1 MKKFTSLLLLLL
13 TMFLWGGVNAY
24 AVDFTPAAGVKYLIR
39 CKKDLGNGAHNYAI
53 FNESCEKNQNDKT
66 IVLSCWTQTDDRSY
80 FTFEFVSGN
89 EFYIRSAKDPSQY
102 VYAINKDDVDS
113 NVGIKAFDSPDETCQ
128 WTIKFN
134 KAKEAY
140 NIMPKGVDGNKNN
153 GWNCRGTYGGNNHIG
168 LWGTDAKN
176 PDNSG
181 NQTDDNAW
189 YFIPEQVATLTPGYY
204 TLKNC
209 ADDRNTYYLNDFTYE
224 KNPNNYTMG
233 AKYMP
238 ATLTNNYVWHV
249 TYDNGVLKVKNGQ
262 GGTNAFVTDDNVKT
276 SELGV
281 VAYNNATTKGGTQ
294 TKGYCFSP
302 VLNAGDHHR
311 SIGDYQRLTTWK
323 DGGPTAV
330 DNLWNFSPV
339 EVSLKAYTV
348 SCDKQDVYVTLTR
361 TGEVAKNNG
370 FFLTSTSII
379 SDDLTASTVT
389 VGVKK
394 TTISVD
400 EAQRT
405 ITVNFVIDVDL
416 VKTYAQSVENDVL
429 NKRGVGFPLTSCDEY
444 SILQSAINE
453 AKNATEANVQELY
466 DKLVAALQTYKT
478 TSNVQFPED
487 GHTYVIT
494 NLQKNGNK
502 SYLNYAEGS
511 LNYVSR
517 GEGSAEEL
525 PQSAKF
531 TCHAVNGKYVF
542 ANNDGKY
549 LVWKGADSGTNG
561 NKGYTDA
568 YDDTYCQLTLRKMGT
583 KGYVQSSA
591 DAFFGYLSIFA
602 KGTGEFSP
610 LLNPFGNDAK
620 DNFYFNGNWSSAMQF
635 EEVGYEN
642 KVTPNSTEGKITGA
656 DYIATFS
663 APFATVIPDGVKAW
677 YVERNDTKAEMHA
690 VEGEAIPANTGVIL
704 TATSADAFYMVPAA
718 GEVTANIQSNELGH
732 SAGQAI
738 ELAEGQGY
746 ILGKG
751 VQGVAFYK
759 AAAGMLPRNRAYLKS
774 NGSSANTISMV
785 FGDATGISDI
795 LTPADAVNAPIYD
808 LSGRRVNKALK
819 GGLYIQNGRKVIV
832 K

>member
-24 AVDFTPAAGVKYLIR
+24 AVDFTPAAGEKYLIR
-39 CKKDLGNGAHNYAI
+39 CKKDLGDGAHYYAI
-53 FNESCEKNQNDKT
+53 FNESCVKGENDNT
-66 IVLSCWTQTDDRSY
+66 VVLSCWRQTDERSY
-80 FTFEFVSGN
+80 FTFEYVSGN
-89 EFYIRSAKDPSQY
+89 EFYIRSVKDRSQY

-128 WTIKFN
+128 WTITYNKTTRGFN
-134 KAKEAY
+134 
-140 NIMPKGVDGNKNN
+140 IRPKGGSN
-153 GWNCRGTYGGNNHIG
+153 GWNCRGIYSGNNHIG
-168 LWGTDAKN
+168 QWKSNDSE
-176 PDNSG
+176 DN
-181 NQTDDNAW
+181 TW
-189 YFIPEQVATLTPGYY
+189 FFISEKATKLNGYY

-209 ADDRNTYYLNDFTYE
+209 ATDNRGKFYFNDFTYPQ
-224 KNPNNYTMG
+224 NTNNYTLG
-233 AKYMP
+233 STSMP
-238 ATLTNNYVWHV
+238 ENLTNKYVWHV
-249 TYDNGVLKVKNGQ
+249 VYDNGELKVNNGQ
-262 GGTNAFVTDDNVKT
+262 GGAYAFISDD
-276 SELGV
+276 
-281 VAYNNATTKGGTQ
+281 ANNASGDVTGGKFQ
-294 TKGYCFSP
+294 TSSLSVSACTNVGYCFDP
-302 VLNAGDHHR
+302 VMNAGNSYRKVGEYYNLTQWAGGGAHH
-311 SIGDYQRLTTWK
+311 G
-323 DGGPTAV
+323 
-330 DNLWNFSPV
+330 DNLWNFT
-339 EVSLKAYTV
+339 EVDNIASLTPYTV
-348 SCDKQDVYVTLTR
+348 TCDHQNDYVTLTR

-370 FFLTSTSII
+370 FFLSSTAI
-379 SDDLTASTVT
+379 SAEDLSVTCGVENYYGKVT
-389 VGVKK
+389 VNEQTKAIVVEYYPTVDYLKEIAAGVE
-394 TTISVD
+394 TGMLS
-400 EAQRT
+400 
-405 ITVNFVIDVDL
+405 
-416 VKTYAQSVENDVL
+416 
-429 NKRGVGFPLTSCDEY
+429 KRGVGYPLTSCKAY
-444 SILQSAINE
+444 RNLQTAIAN
-453 AKNATEANVQELY
+453 AKNVNTEDTEDLY
-466 DKLVAALQTYKT
+466 LALLAAEKAYKT
-478 TSNVQFPED
+478 TSDVQFPED

-602 KGTGEFSP
+602 KGTGELSP